1 MAVDVAS
8 QYVDCCHDYA
18 PPAAAQH
25 LRLTAVV
32 VQRHLLLKSH
42 VVADLQNQAV
52 VVAAMAVAV

>member
-18 PPAAAQH
+18 PPAQH